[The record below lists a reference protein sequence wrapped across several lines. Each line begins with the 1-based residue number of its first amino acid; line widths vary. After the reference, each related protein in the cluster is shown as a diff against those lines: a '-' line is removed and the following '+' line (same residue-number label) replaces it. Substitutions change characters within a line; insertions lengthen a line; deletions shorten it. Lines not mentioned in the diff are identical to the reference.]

1 MKDLLGVAGVTIVML
16 IVAYAIFALVIKN
29 FGLDSEPTLVYSVD
43 CRRMYPTMPNIKNF
57 IFNDPAT
64 IVFWNDKTKTIV
76 NAQDG
81 DIFDPEKGL
90 AMAISKKALG
100 NKGNYCETFKK
111 WLSEEK

>member
-43 CRRMYPTMPNIKNF
+43 CRRMYPTMPNIKNV
-57 IFNDPAT
+57 IFNDPVT
-64 IVFWNDKTKTIV
+64 IVFWNDGTKTIV
-76 NAQDG
+76 KAQDG

-100 NKGNYCETFKK
+100 NKGNYYETFKK